1 MNISSLAVLTSRGE
15 RDRRLE
21 ADVVV
26 IGGGGSGLAA
36 ALTAA
41 RAGLHV
47 VVIEKGASCGGTT
60 GISVGSITVNR
71 SPLQHAR
78 GIVDNPDDHFEDMG
92 KFAGPL
98 GLRDNLALRRI
109 YVDGIAETFD
119 WLLELGVVFDGPF
132 EEPPHRVP
140 RMHLALP
147 NAGSYIRRLLKAL
160 NRHEIDIFTE
170 ARLGTLLTEGDRVV
184 GALVHAADAPDGAG
198 RQIEV
203 RARRA
208 VILATGDFSANR
220 DMLRQFIHS
229 PRVNAE
235 AINPLS
241 TGDGHRAALSIGAN
255 IRNGDLIWGPEL
267 RFPKG
272 PGTKLADMM
281 PDWPWLVKLAR
292 FSFNHSPPS
301 FSRYILAKFLTSY
314 LGPSPKLFEAGAAM
328 IGTDGEGIAARDPD
342 SLGEKGAGSQFWV
355 IFDAETAKK
364 FDVWP
369 GYISTAPGIAYAYL
383 TDYLR
388 MRPDITWSASTI
400 EELARGRGWDAAKV
414 RAALADASG
423 RTPAGPFFALG
434 PLGSKI
440 PFTDG
445 GLEVSCRMEVLNGA
459 GKPIPGLY
467 AAGSAGQG
475 GLILNGHGHHIGWA
489 FLSGR
494 IAGSSASA

>member
-1 MNISSLAVLTSRGE
+1 MNVSSLAVLASHGE
-15 RDRRLE
+15 RGRRLE

-47 VVIEKGASCGGTT
+47 VVIEKGANCGGTT

-71 SPLQHAR
+71 SPLQRAR
-78 GIVDNPDDHFEDMG
+78 GIIDNPDDHFADMG

-98 GLRDNLALRRI
+98 GLQDNLALRRI
-109 YVDGIAETFD
+109 YVDTIAETFD
-119 WLLELGVVFDGPF
+119 WLLDLGVVFDGPF

-160 NRHEIDIFTE
+160 NPYEVDILTD
-170 ARLGTLLTEGDRVV
+170 ACLGTLLVEGGCVV
-184 GALVHAADAPDGAG
+184 GALVHAAGTPDQ
-198 RQIEV
+198 QIEA
-203 RARRA
+203 RARKA

-220 DMLRQFIHS
+220 DMLRQFIQS
-229 PRVNAE
+229 PRINAE

-241 TGDGHRAALSIGAN
+241 TGDGHRAALRLGAN
-255 IRNGDLIWGPEL
+255 IRNGDLVWGPEL
-267 RFPKG
+267 RFPKA
-272 PGTKLADMM
+272 PGTELADLM

-292 FSFNHSPPS
+292 FGFNQSPAS
-301 FSRYILAKFLTSY
+301 LSRYILAKFLTSY

-328 IGTDGEGIAARDPD
+328 IDADGESIAARDPD
-342 SLGEKGAGSQFWV
+342 SLGEKGTGSQFWV

-383 TDYLR
+383 RDYLR
-388 MRPDITWSASTI
+388 MRPDITWRAATI
-400 EELARGRGWDAAKV
+400 EDLTRGRGWDAAKV

-423 RTPAGPFFALG
+423 RTSTGPFFALG

-459 GKPIPGLY
+459 GTPIPGLY
-467 AAGSAGQG
+467 AAGSVGQG

-494 IAGSSASA
+494 IAGSSAST

>member
-1 MNISSLAVLTSRGE
+1 MNVSSLATLTSCGG
-15 RDRRLE
+15 RDSRLE

-26 IGGGGSGLAA
+26 VGGGGSGLAA

-47 VVIEKGASCGGTT
+47 VVIEKGTSCGGTT

-71 SPLQHAR
+71 SPFQRAR
-78 GIVDNPDDHFEDMG
+78 GIIDSPEDHFADMG

-109 YVDGIAETFD
+109 YVDTIAETFD

-132 EEPPHRVP
+132 EEPPHQVP
-140 RMHLALP
+140 RMHLVLP
-147 NAGSYIRRLLKAL
+147 HAGNYIRRLLKAL
-160 NRHEIDIFTE
+160 NRYEVDVLTD
-170 ARLGTLLTEGDRVV
+170 ARLGTLLVERDRVV
-184 GALVHAADAPDGAG
+184 GALVHVADSPG
-198 RQIEV
+198 RTDPQIEV
-203 RARRA
+203 RARKA

-229 PRVNAE
+229 PRINAE

-241 TGDGHRAALSIGAN
+241 TGDGHRAALSLGAN

-267 RFPKG
+267 RFPKT
-272 PGTKLADMM
+272 PGTELADLV

-292 FSFNHSPPS
+292 FGFNHSPANI
-301 FSRYILAKFLTSY
+301 SRYILAKFLTSY

-328 IGTDGEGIAARDPD
+328 IDADGESVAARDPD
-342 SLGEKGAGSQFWV
+342 SLGEKGAGRQFWV
-355 IFDAETAKK
+355 VFDAETAKK

-383 TDYLR
+383 RDYLR
-388 MRPDITWSASTI
+388 MRPDITWRAATI
-400 EELARGRGWDAAKV
+400 EDLARGRGWNAANV

-423 RTPAGPFFALG
+423 RTPSGPFFVLG

-459 GKPIPGLY
+459 GQPIPGLY
-467 AAGSAGQG
+467 AAGSVGQG

-494 IAGSSASA
+494 IAGSSAST

>member
-1 MNISSLAVLTSRGE
+1 MNISSLAVLASRGE

-71 SPLQHAR
+71 SPLQRVR
-78 GIVDNPDDHFEDMG
+78 GIVDNPEDHFADMG

-98 GLRDNLALRRI
+98 GVRDNLALRRI

-132 EEPPHRVP
+132 DEPPHRVP

-160 NRHEIDIFTE
+160 NRHEVDILTD
-170 ARLGTLLTEGDRVV
+170 ARLGTLVADGGRVV
-184 GALVHAADAPDGAG
+184 GARVHAADAPDGTG
-198 RQIEV
+198 PQIEV
-203 RARRA
+203 RARKA

-241 TGDGHRAALSIGAN
+241 TGDGHRAALSLGAN

-292 FSFNHSPPS
+292 FGFNHSPPS

-314 LGPSPKLFEAGAAM
+314 LGPSPKLFEAGAVM
-328 IGTDGEGIAARDPD
+328 IDADGESIAARDPD

-355 IFDAETAKK
+355 LFDAETAKK

-383 TDYLR
+383 RDYLR
-388 MRPDITWSASTI
+388 MRPDITRRASTI

-423 RTPAGPFFALG
+423 RTPTGPFFALG

-445 GLEVSCRMEVLNGA
+445 GLDVSCRMEVLDGA
-459 GKPIPGLY
+459 GKPVPGLY
-467 AAGSAGQG
+467 AAGSVGQG